1 MCEISFENQKSLLA
15 VGCCPPRSPLWWNSS
30 VSETVSTVQQATS
43 KAKTSFFQRYDHT
56 NRSCSSSKWKPAA
69 YPKDTMPTNKKKK
82 SAPGAAARA
91 AAAAAADQ
99 QATKRANGSSNKSND
114 EGINFTTA
122 SFTNGQ
128 LTMLV
133 FLSIGLTKISEI
145 RKLISEQ
152 DEYIASAAGASD
164 KDNTATEAELKIC
177 KSYFQ
182 NESMCYDSN
191 DDDDTVS
198 LSSLLQMKYFT
209 SLSMTF
215 IVLSL
220 CYSTWN
226 TETMLLQVN
235 RLLCL
240 FPISILMVALYMNLQ
255 NDQLKYGRV
264 QQNIL
269 MCITLLTVQYALPTP
284 PATTPSGA
292 DGTAAA
298 TTPATPLTHFTK
310 INPYSTFRTLQ
321 GFCLLTFAV
330 ASLVEVYHLYLK
342 PTYINSDSNN
352 LIHNEPI
359 LHGWIVDQLSMA
371 VMYLFVLM
379 KFPNPAQRTFCMAIS
394 ILKFIEYYYMLPNMK
409 LLSEPASTGA
419 GFEERIYHT
428 TMGTAVFGL
437 IAWFTPPLVWK
448 K

>member
-1 MCEISFENQKSLLA
+1 
-15 VGCCPPRSPLWWNSS
+15 
-30 VSETVSTVQQATS
+30 
-43 KAKTSFFQRYDHT
+43 
-56 NRSCSSSKWKPAA
+56 
-69 YPKDTMPTNKKKK
+69 MPTNKKKK

-91 AAAAAADQ
+91 AAAAAAADQ
-99 QATKRANGSSNKSND
+99 KQATTKRANNGSTKSND
-114 EGINFTTA
+114 GKGNLEGGVNFSTA

-128 LTMLV
+128 LTMMV

-152 DEYIASAAGASD
+152 DEYIASAGATSD
-164 KDNTATEAELKIC
+164 KDNTEAELKIC

-182 NESMCYDSN
+182 NESICYDSN
-191 DDDDTVS
+191 NDDAVS

-220 CYSTWN
+220 CYLSWN

-235 RLLCL
+235 KLLCF
-240 FPISILMVALYMNLQ
+240 FPISMLMVALYINLQ

-269 MCITLLTVQYALPTP
+269 MCITLITVQYALPTP
-284 PATTPSGA
+284 PAKTPSGA
-292 DGTAAA
+292 TAAA
-298 TTPATPLTHFTK
+298 TTTTPASSPLTHFGK

-342 PTYINSDSNN
+342 PTYYLSSDDSRV

-359 LHGWIVDQLSMA
+359 LHGWIVDQVSMA
-371 VMYLFVLM
+371 MMYLFVLL
-379 KFPNPAQRTFCMAIS
+379 KFPTNAQRTFCMAIS
-394 ILKFIEYYYMLPNMK
+394 ILKFIECYYMLPNMK
-409 LLSEPASTGA
+409 LLSEQQSASIA
-419 GFEERIYHT
+419 GVGLEDRIYHT

-448 K
+448 